1 MWLKKIL
8 NLVPD
13 TKSWSESTLMFE
25 TKTTEESTTTIQFDE
40 SGKETGRNTV
50 NNVNTEYTI
59 NKKSIFG
66 FTINNAI
73 FYLISSWSIKLKIQ
87 IPGIH

>member
-25 TKTTEESTTTIQFDE
+25 TKATEESTTTIQFDE
-40 SGKETGRNTV
+40 SGKETCRNTV
-50 NNVNTEYTI
+50 NNV
-59 NKKSIFG
+59 K
-66 FTINNAI
+66 
-73 FYLISSWSIKLKIQ
+73 
-87 IPGIH
+87 